1 MQKKRLSSK
10 ECVPAARIFLNI
22 FGLTLDNEN
31 NIKYND
37 KIVGNLFIVD
47 DTITMKAEYN
57 NATLDASFPI
67 ATECGFVDVEE
78 NNALFGE
85 WNFPIKF
92 EAKSNNIDYDGE
104 MLFTCTADS
113 EFGLNCLIH
122 PEISIKLPQ
131 DGKINVKVQKDFN
144 FFRYDIDK
152 KESDYHE
159 FASVSPWSSY
169 SYAMHQIKKG
179 KSEKYSYPYDFQSG
193 IFPGAEA
200 GEKKDL
206 IHVFLSE
213 KENDGEQEK
222 YLSFHNEWVQKVGE
236 DDSKKVV
243 IQKGSLMQELDKSMF
258 EKIKL
263 IREILNIGNVSVLD
277 NLVSVCYD
285 SYSDEEVKALLGI
298 DRQKMKYQDYSNNLI
313 KAYFGNS
320 VLSNEQIKKFV
331 KKLF

>member
-1 MQKKRLSSK
+1 MDNIKLSMK
-10 ECVPAARIFLNI
+10 ECIPAARIFLNI
-22 FGLTLDNEN
+22 FGLTLDDEN
-31 NIKYND
+31 NIKCND
-37 KIVGNLFIVD
+37 KTVGNLFIVD

-67 ATECGFVDVEE
+67 ATGYGFVDAKE

-113 EFGLNCLIH
+113 EFGLKCLIH
-122 PEISIKLPQ
+122 PEINIKLQQ
-131 DGKINVKVQKDFN
+131 DGIINVKIQKDFN
-144 FFRYDIDK
+144 FFRYEIDK
-152 KESDYHE
+152 KESNYHE
-159 FASVSPWSSY
+159 FASVSPMSFY

-179 KSEKYSYPYDFQSG
+179 KKEGYSYPYDFQSG
-193 IFPGAEA
+193 IFPGAEE
-200 GEKKDL
+200 GEKKDI
-206 IHVFLSE
+206 IHVFLVE
-213 KENDGEQEK
+213 IENDGEEEK

-236 DDSKKVV
+236 DDSKEVV
-243 IQKGSLMQELDKSMF
+243 IQKGLLMQELDKSMF
-258 EKIKL
+258 EKIEL

-298 DRQKMKYQDYSNNLI
+298 DRQKLKYQDYSDNLI
-313 KAYFGNS
+313 KAYFGNN
-320 VLSNEQIKKFV
+320 VLSNEQITKTKSI
-331 KKLF
+331 K